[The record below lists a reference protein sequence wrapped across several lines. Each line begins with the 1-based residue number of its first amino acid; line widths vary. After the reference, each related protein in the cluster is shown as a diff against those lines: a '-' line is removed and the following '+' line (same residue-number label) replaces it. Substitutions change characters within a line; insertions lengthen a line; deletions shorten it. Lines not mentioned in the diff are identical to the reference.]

1 MKKTLLA
8 MLLAGSSCC
17 VFAQVEDSVK
27 KTMTDNTQTTTNN
40 TQTTTD
46 NTLTTTSEYN
56 AYSSFTATPPVY
68 VNSYI
73 MRDYPAATNLHWRV
87 DNNDWWHAYYV
98 DANNM
103 PMHVYYNT
111 GGNTYTVSLP
121 VKQSWVPDA
130 VVTKAVQLYGPVLY
144 DINMIKGTNRQDVYA
159 VRILENGVASTVW
172 MDENGNK
179 VLDVYRMETT
189 TTDNSTMSSD
199 MNQSSTTTD
208 ATQMN
213 AGTDMNNTETKTK
226 VKTKNSDGT
235 ETKTKTKTK
244 EGKTKTKTS
253 TDPM

>member
-1 MKKTLLA
+1 MKKTILA

-17 VFAQVEDSVK
+17 AFAQVEDSVK
-27 KTMTDNTQTTTNN
+27 NTM
-40 TQTTTD
+40 TTD

-56 AYSSFTATPPVY
+56 AYSSFTATPPIY

-73 MRDYPAATNLHWRV
+73 MRDYPAATNLHWRL
-87 DNNDWWHAYYV
+87 DNTDWWHAYYV

-121 VKQSWVPDA
+121 VKQTWVPEA
-130 VVTKAVQLYGPVLY
+130 VVTKSVQLYGPVLY
-144 DINMIKGTNRQDVYA
+144 DINMIKGTNKQDLYA

-179 VLDVYRMETT
+179 VMDVYRLET
-189 TTDNSTMSSD
+189 TTDNAAMGTE
-199 MNQSSTTTD
+199 QTTT
-208 ATQMN
+208 TEMKME
-213 AGTDMNNTETKTK
+213 TDNSTETKTK
-226 VKTKNSDGT
+226 VKTENSDGT

-244 EGKTKTKTS
+244 DGKTKTKTK
-253 TDPM
+253 TEPM